1 MYYSLDMCLLNI
13 FQHYIR
19 CFLSNVKV
27 LFGSDISWES
37 LHWNI
42 HLNNWVKFLCF
53 IKLEMHLLV
62 NLMAFLQ
69 SYIQSA
75 VRFRLYI
82 KEILRPF
89 WPITFPGHIY
99 GPLLFYWTD
108 GYWDAQLDG
117 LKNSHSIYHV
127 SVLRTGCPH
136 TQLPARFLNWYFNQ
150 WLYTWVNLCSGGPT
164 QSHCHD
170 YTEFD
175 ITYINI
181 YQYCMGIARIEHHH
195 ITQALHLPISVQ
207 AIWNYF
213 FLSSS
218 KILNFWNDHR
228 KNIFNYLLK
237 RDTLTH

>member
-1 MYYSLDMCLLNI
+1 MSFEYFSTLHQVFSY
-13 FQHYIR
+13 
-19 CFLSNVKV
+19 VKV

-69 SYIQSA
+69 NYIQSA

-108 GYWDAQLDG
+108 GYCSVGRSEKFAFNLSRIG
-117 LKNSHSIYHV
+117 SENRLPSHPTSSEIFELIFQSMAVYLSE
-127 SVLRTGCPH
+127 SVLWRTNPVS
-136 TQLPARFLNWYFNQ
+136 LP
-150 WLYTWVNLCSGGPT
+150 WLYGIWYHL
-164 QSHCHD
+164 
-170 YTEFD
+170 
-175 ITYINI
+175 
-181 YQYCMGIARIEHHH
+181 YQYLSVLHGYSSHWTSSHHSSTRSSN
-195 ITQALHLPISVQ
+195 ISTSHLEL
-207 AIWNYF
+207 F
-213 FLSSS
+213 FS
-218 KILNFWNDHR
+218 KFQ
-228 KNIFNYLLK
+228 
-237 RDTLTH
+237 